1 MSTTGDVSVTGLG
14 GKTTGSQLLAGKET
28 PLASGT
34 LASGTYWSIALGGD
48 LIITRGCGGS
58 ETAGASGG
66 DNLEVGNSIV
76 RGFGLDAAC
85 GGLRLV
91 NCSGEA
97 P

>member
-1 MSTTGDVSVTGLG
+1 MSTTGDVSVAGLG
-14 GKTTGSQLLAGKET
+14 GKTTGSQLLAGKGT

-34 LASGTYWSIALGGD
+34 LAIGTNWIIPLGGD
-48 LIITRGCGGS
+48 LIGACGGS

-91 NCSGEA
+91 NCNGET